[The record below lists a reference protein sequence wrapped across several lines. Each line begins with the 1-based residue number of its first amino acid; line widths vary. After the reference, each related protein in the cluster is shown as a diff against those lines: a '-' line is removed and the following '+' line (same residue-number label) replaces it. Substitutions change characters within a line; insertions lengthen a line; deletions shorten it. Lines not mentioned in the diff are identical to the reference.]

1 MVSFDVIGSKE
12 KAVAIV
18 EIPKNLEK
26 SKKEI
31 AKEIMDRNK
40 NVKSVIEKASAR
52 KGKLRKRTYELILG
66 DKNTEVLH
74 REFGYTLKVDPR
86 KVYFSPRESTERQK
100 IAEQVKPDETIM
112 VMFGGIAVLSIA
124 IAKKQPN
131 INKIYSVE
139 LNSAAHKYA
148 LENVR
153 INKLSHKIV
162 PIKGDVRIVCKEFYG
177 KCDRV
182 LMPLPLDAHKFLDIA
197 AKCLKKEGGIIHFYS
212 IGEEKDL
219 FSKTLEAIDKGLKRL
234 KRTYM
239 VINKRK
245 VLPYSP
251 RRWKICIDFMVK

>member
-1 MVSFDVIGSKE
+1 MVSFDLIGSKE

-18 EIPKNLEK
+18 EIPEELQK
-26 SKKEI
+26 SKKYI
-31 AKEIMDRNK
+31 AEEIMTKNK

-52 KGKLRKRTYELILG
+52 KGELRKRTYKLILG

-100 IAEQVKPDETIM
+100 IAEQAKPDETIM
-112 VMFGGIAVLSIA
+112 VMFGGISVLPIA
-124 IAKKQPN
+124 IAKKHPN
-131 INKIYSVE
+131 ISKIYSVE
-139 LNSAAHKYA
+139 LNPDAHKYA

-162 PIKGDVRIVCKEFYG
+162 PIKGDVKIACKEFYG

-182 LMPLPLDAHKFLDIA
+182 LMPLPLGAHKFLDIA
-197 AKCLKKEGGIIHFYS
+197 AKCLKEEGGIIHFYS

-219 FSKTLEAIDKGLKRL
+219 FSRTLEAIDKELKRL

-245 VLPYSP
+245 VLAYAP
-251 RRWKICIDFMVK
+251 RKWKICIDFMVK